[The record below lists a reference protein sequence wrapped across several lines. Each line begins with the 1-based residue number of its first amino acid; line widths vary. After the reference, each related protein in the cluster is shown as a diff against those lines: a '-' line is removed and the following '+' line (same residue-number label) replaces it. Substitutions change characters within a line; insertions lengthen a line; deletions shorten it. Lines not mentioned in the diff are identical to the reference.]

1 MTSSLSASAL
11 VIQQFLTYNQTM
23 RFLAAI
29 TMLIVALT
37 VVQPVAGQSF
47 TPDWGVGY
55 IAYLKSDY
63 ATALRHWR
71 PLAKLGNNYAQHWL
85 GRMYHDGKGVVQ
97 DLVMAYVWLSVS
109 APNSNPYNNTKR
121 DRDNVL
127 AGLNASERKLALE
140 LSKRCFKKP
149 ARCPEHSDD

>member
-71 PLAKLGNNYAQHWL
+71 PLAKQGNNYAQHWF
-85 GRMYHDGKGVVQ
+85 GRMYYDGKGVVQ
-97 DLVMAYVWLSVS
+97 DLVMAYVWLSNS

-121 DRDNVL
+121 D
-127 AGLNASERKLALE
+127 
-140 LSKRCFKKP
+140 
-149 ARCPEHSDD
+149 